1 MSFLYLTRLIN
12 CRLSKSPYFSW
23 LVMPTSS
30 LARSLRDLMHW
41 SSLRSFLRTYERP
54 TCIKSILTVISFRL
68 PSCGILLS
76 PLPFNWS
83 LFLARWSWGRHK
95 LLRQKPEQM
104 LTWKPRLL
112 MLRRSMYY
120 AQFSWQVWCDCFPL
134 LTDRMR
140 MIFRLGQWKNPKL
153 SASRLEWILTTVG
166 AMECLSTTAVG
177 KLSWIFVC
185 FA

>member
-1 MSFLYLTRLIN
+1 
-12 CRLSKSPYFSW
+12 
-23 LVMPTSS
+23 MPTSS
-30 LARSLRDLMHW
+30 LGRSLLDLVHW
-41 SSLRSFLRTYERP
+41 SSLRSLLRTYERP
-54 TCIKSILTVISFRL
+54 TSSKSILTVISFGL
-68 PSCGILLS
+68 PSCGILLL
-76 PLPFNWS
+76 PLSFN
-83 LFLARWSWGRHK
+83 FLTRWSWGRHK

-134 LTDRMR
+134 LTNWMW

-153 SASRLEWILTTVG
+153 SASHLEWILTTVG